1 MGAPWTGM
9 PSLVGEV
16 VALPEVVDQVGSDG
30 FPAEQRLGLGGGDAG
45 VERDE
50 AAEEVEVAVEFVE
63 RDALGRDVEHLADR
77 GGALLELAAP
87 LAVGVKPRPRGRAL
101 EREPVE

>member
-16 VALPEVVDQVGSDG
+16 VALLEVVDQVGSDG

-45 VERDE
+45 VQGDE
-50 AAEEVEVAVEFVE
+50 AAEEAEVAVELVE
-63 RDALGRDVEHLADR
+63 RDAPRRDVEHFADR
-77 GGALLELAAP
+77 RGDLPELDTL
-87 LAVGVKPRPRGRAL
+87 LAVGVEPRSRGR
-101 EREPVE
+101 